1 MLLAQSLDQL
11 LVSGLVAIFSQDAQ
25 DGLPLVQGLG
35 SLMKTVMDQSGL
47 EDFPKSGLQVHTT
60 CSEVIGG
67 CSNGSDCCGHGLIFT
82 VGHGYS

>member
-35 SLMKTVMDQSGL
+35 SLMKTTMKTVMDQSGL
-47 EDFPKSGLQVHTT
+47 EDLPKSGLQ
-60 CSEVIGG
+60 
-67 CSNGSDCCGHGLIFT
+67 GLAQD
-82 VGHGYS
+82 GLP